1 MDCVSARLAVVGG
14 GVIGSMIAWRAAR
27 NGWRT
32 TLHAPDIDGAGTSV
46 AGGMLG
52 CAGEGRPG
60 EDALLEF
67 ALAARDRWPALL
79 ADLEGSGVDTADIMV
94 AADTLL
100 VAADSSDS
108 GHLRAVIDHLAAFDM
123 RPEPVDR
130 NRMRSAAAMLGS
142 GVRRGY
148 LASGE
153 GAVDN
158 RALLA
163 AVRCG
168 AHSAGVT
175 VTTEKFCRIDDLDAD
190 QVVVATGSWAPDLI
204 EGAPV
209 TAEKGEILRLSRPP
223 SAPPPPDV
231 VVRARWRGRSVYVV
245 PRRDGVVVGATQYEA
260 GDRADTAPRV
270 GGVSDLLIDA
280 TELMPGLAEYR
291 VAEIGSGLR
300 PTTPDGLPLVGRCD
314 DRTVVAVG
322 HGRNGILTAPLTA
335 EIVVDLLDAAPSPPT
350 SPWVARL
357 DPRRFA

>member
-1 MDCVSARLAVVGG
+1 MSARLAVVGG
-14 GVIGSMIAWRAAR
+14 GVVGSIIAWRAAR

-32 TLHAPDIDGAGTSV
+32 TLHAPDITGAGTSV

-79 ADLEGSGVDTADIMV
+79 ADLDASGVDTADIMV

-100 VAADSSDS
+100 IAADSSDV
-108 GHLRAVIDHLAAFDM
+108 GHLRAVVDHLAAFDV
-123 RPEPVDR
+123 RPESVDR
-130 NRMRSAAAMLGS
+130 DRMRSAAAMLGS
-142 GVRRGY
+142 SARRGY
-148 LASGE
+148 LVTGE

-163 AVRCG
+163 AVRSG
-168 AHSAGVT
+168 ARSAGVT
-175 VTTEKFCRIDDLDAD
+175 LETEKVCRIGDLDAD

-204 EGAPV
+204 EGVSV

-223 SAPPPPDV
+223 TAPPPPDA

-245 PRRDGVVVGATQYEA
+245 PRRDGVVVGATQYET
-260 GDRADTAPRV
+260 GDRDDTAPRV

-300 PTTPDGLPLVGRCD
+300 PTTADGLPLVGRRD
-314 DRTVVAVG
+314 RRTVVAVG

-335 EIVVDLLDAAPSPPT
+335 EIVVDLLDVSSPPSA

-357 DPRRFA
+357 DPRRSA

>member
-1 MDCVSARLAVVGG
+1 MSARLAVVGG

-32 TLHAPDIDGAGTSV
+32 TLHAPDIAGAGTSV

-60 EDALLEF
+60 EDAVLEF
-67 ALAARDRWPALL
+67 ALAARERWPALL
-79 ADLEGSGVDTADIMV
+79 ADLEQSGVDTADIKV
-94 AADTLL
+94 ARDTLL
-100 VAADSSDS
+100 VAADSSDA
-108 GHLRAVIDHLAAFDM
+108 GHLRAVIDHLAAFDV
-123 RPEPVDR
+123 RPEAVDR
-130 NRMRSAAAMLGS
+130 SRMRSAASMLGS
-142 GVRRGY
+142 SVRRGH
-148 LASGE
+148 LVAGE

-168 AHSAGVT
+168 AREAGVT
-175 VTTEKFCRIDDLDAD
+175 VTAEKVCRVDDLDAD
-190 QVVVATGSWAPDLI
+190 QVVVAAGSWTSDLV
-204 EGAPV
+204 EGLPV

-223 SAPPPPDV
+223 TAPPPPDA

-245 PRRDGVVVGATQYEA
+245 PRRDGVVVGATQYET
-260 GDRADTAPRV
+260 GDRGDTAPRV

-291 VAEIGSGLR
+291 VVEIGSGLR
-300 PTTPDGLPLVGRCD
+300 PTTPDGLPLVGRSD
-314 DRTVVAVG
+314 ARTIVAVG

-335 EIVVDLLDAAPSPPT
+335 ELVVDLLDDPPST

-357 DPRRFA
+357 DPRRFP

>member
-1 MDCVSARLAVVGG
+1 MSARLAVVGG

-32 TLHAPDIDGAGTSV
+32 TLHAPAAAGAGTSV

-79 ADLEGSGVDTADIMV
+79 ADLHACGVDTAGIMV

-100 VAADSSDS
+100 VAADSSDA
-108 GHLRAVIDHLAAFDM
+108 GHLRTVVDHLAAFDVH
-123 RPEPVDR
+123 PEAVDR
-130 NRMRSAAAMLGS
+130 GRMRSAAAMLGS
-142 GVRRGY
+142 SVRRGY
-148 LASGE
+148 LVTGE

-158 RALLA
+158 RALLT
-163 AVRCG
+163 AVLGG
-168 AHSAGVT
+168 AQAAGVT
-175 VTTEKFCRIDDLDAD
+175 VTDEKVCRIDDLDAD
-190 QVVVATGSWAPDLI
+190 QVVVATGSWAPDVI
-204 EGAPV
+204 EDAPV
-209 TAEKGEILRLSRPP
+209 IAEKGEILRLTRPP
-223 SAPPPPDV
+223 TAPPPPDA

-245 PRRDGVVVGATQYEA
+245 PRRDGVVVGATQYEI
-260 GDRADTAPRV
+260 GDRDDTAPRV

-291 VAEIGSGLR
+291 VVEIGSGLR
-300 PTTPDGLPLVGRCD
+300 PTTRDGLPMVGRHD

-335 EIVVDLLDAAPSPPT
+335 EIVVDLLDGAPPASSWT
-350 SPWVARL
+350 ARL